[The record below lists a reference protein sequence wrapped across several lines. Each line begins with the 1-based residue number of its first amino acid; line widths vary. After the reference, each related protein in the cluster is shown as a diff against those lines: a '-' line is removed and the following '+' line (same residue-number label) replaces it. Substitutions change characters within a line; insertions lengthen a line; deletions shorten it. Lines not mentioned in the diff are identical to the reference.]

1 VVPFIFR
8 SGDLTSTTSWSRGI
22 TVATLL
28 FGFLV
33 GVKALGEG
41 FQLLGEATLDQIFSA
56 TTNPYISLVVGIL
69 ATTIMQSSSVTT
81 SMIVG
86 LVAAPESP
94 LPLANAVPMIMGANI
109 GTTVTATVV
118 SLAHIGRSNEFERA
132 FPIAVCHDLFNYL
145 TVAVL
150 LPLELLTGY
159 LRRAAIAMSRF
170 MVDVGGV
177 DYESPIATAIAAV
190 LALIEQVFQ
199 LLFVS
204 VRVQGMGLIVFGGV
218 VIFVTLFFIV
228 KVMRSLVRT
237 RIERMV
243 SEVLGSNAIFSI
255 LVGIVVTAMV
265 QSSSITTSLLVPLGA
280 AGLLR
285 LEQALPITIGANV
298 GTTVTAL
305 FAALAGSGANR
316 IFGLEIAMVHL
327 LFNLTGLVLIY
338 PFSVTRNIPL
348 RLARFL
354 TTLALRSPRLTL
366 FWVIA
371 LFYGVPTL
379 LLVVDRAIG

>member
-1 VVPFIFR
+1 MVPFIFR

-327 LFNLTGLVLIY
+327 LFNLTGLILIY

>member
-1 VVPFIFR
+1 MVPAILK
-8 SGDLTSTTSWSRGI
+8 SGDLTSTTSWSRGLTI
-22 TVATLL
+22 ATLL

-33 GVKALGEG
+33 GVKALGDG

-94 LPLANAVPMIMGANI
+94 LPLSNAVPMIMGANI

-150 LPLELLTGY
+150 LPLEIFTGY
-159 LRRAAIAMSRF
+159 LRRAAVAMSRF
-170 MVDVGGV
+170 IVDVGGV
-177 DYESPIATAIAAV
+177 DYESPIATAIVAV
-190 LALIEQVFQ
+190 LSPIEQLFQ

-243 SEVLGSNAIFSI
+243 SEVLGSNAILSI
-255 LVGIVVTAMV
+255 LVGIVVTTMV

-305 FAALAGSGANR
+305 FAALAGSGENR

-338 PFSVTRNIPL
+338 PISVTRNIPL
-348 RLARFL
+348 RSARFL
-354 TTLALRSPRLTL
+354 TKLALRSPRLTL

-371 LFYGVPTL
+371 LFYGVPAL
-379 LLVVDRAIG
+379 LLVLDRAIG